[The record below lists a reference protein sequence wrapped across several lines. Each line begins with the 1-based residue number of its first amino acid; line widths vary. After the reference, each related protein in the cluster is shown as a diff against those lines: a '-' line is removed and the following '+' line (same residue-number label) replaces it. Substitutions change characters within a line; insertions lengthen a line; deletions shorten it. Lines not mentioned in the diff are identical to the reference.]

1 MTEQGFLQYQA
12 TGIAGLLRTQLLAVP
27 FYQRSYSWN
36 ISDSK
41 PPTREVVDDTDK
53 SQVDE
58 YWEDLNAGF
67 QSQRSYFLGTV
78 VLANDG
84 DSPGRKL
91 VIDGQQRLATTSL
104 MVAAI
109 RDELERRGA
118 SDYANSTQN
127 EFIGTFDRQVGSLQP
142 RLILNSDDRDYY
154 NRAILDRD
162 LSAQPANHSQELLSR
177 AHRKLSEYVA
187 EFARDAGED
196 WKTRLNDLLTYLD
209 RDVQIVAIDVA
220 TQADAFLIFETLND
234 RGADLTVADL
244 LKNYLFSQ
252 AESRLDEVRDS
263 WVKTLTNL
271 DLDKVGN
278 QRFTSFARHLMSSKY
293 GRTRERELYARIRN
307 AVSGPAAT
315 VRFSQELRD
324 SSRVYYAL
332 LTVDSDYWSDFG
344 EPTRAAAQVL
354 IDLNLEQYRPLLLAA
369 LTTFDSA
376 EVGRFMSSMVSW
388 TVRGMAGGLLGA
400 GSAESAFGEAAREIR
415 AGRVTT
421 TEGILEIRRVSDL
434 IPSDATFESAFASW
448 RVTRGAVA
456 RYLLRAIETEERGE
470 KEPELVVN
478 SNVEH
483 VNLEHILPQSAR
495 IADWSQFPSEELKLW
510 AHRLGNMCLLQK
522 GPNGRIGNKSWNV
535 KAPVLSASKFL
546 TTSRLGATPTWNAQ
560 AIAENQQRL
569 AATAL
574 RVWPREPRK

>member
-1 MTEQGFLQYQA
+1 MSDQGFLQYQA

-27 FYQRSYSWN
+27 FYQRSYSWH
-36 ISDSK
+36 IADPK
-41 PPTREVVDDTDK
+41 PPARDVVDDTDK

-58 YWEDLNAGF
+58 YWEDLIAGF
-67 QSQRSYFLGTV
+67 QNQKSYFLGTV

-84 DSPGRKL
+84 DAPGRKV

-104 MVAAI
+104 LVAAI

-118 SDYANSTQN
+118 EDYANSTQS
-127 EFIGTFDRQVGSLQP
+127 EFIGTFDRRVGSLQP

-154 NRAILDRD
+154 NKAILDRD
-162 LSAQPANHSQELLSR
+162 SSASPTNHSQELIAR
-177 AHRKLSEYVA
+177 AHERLSERVA
-187 EFARDAGED
+187 GFARDAGAD
-196 WKTRLNDLLTYLD
+196 WKVRLNDLLTYLD
-209 RDVQIVAIDVA
+209 KDVQIVAIDVA

-263 WVKTLTNL
+263 WVKTLANL

-307 AVSGPAAT
+307 SISAPAAA
-315 VRFSQELRD
+315 VDFAHELRD
-324 SSRVYYAL
+324 SSRIYYAL
-332 LTVDSDYWSDFG
+332 LSVDSDYWSEFG
-344 EPTRAAAQVL
+344 ESTRAAAQVL

-369 LTTFDSA
+369 LTTFERHEIS
-376 EVGRFMSSMVSW
+376 RFMASMVSW

-415 AGRVTT
+415 AGRVTS
-421 TEGILEIRRVSDL
+421 TEQILDIRRVSEL
-434 IPSDATFESAFASW
+434 IPSDAAFRAAFANW
-448 RVTRGAVA
+448 RVTRGAVS

-470 KEPELVVN
+470 QEPELVVN
-478 SNVEH
+478 PNVEH
-483 VNLEHILPQSAR
+483 VNLEHILPQSPR
-495 IADWSQFPSEELKLW
+495 PSDWAQFPSDELKLW

-522 GPNGRIGNKSWNV
+522 GPNGRIGNKAWEV
-535 KAPVLSASKFL
+535 KAPVLSASKL
-546 TTSRLGATPTWNAQ
+546 MTTSRLGAIMLWDTNAIT
-560 AIAENQQRL
+560 ANQEKM
-569 AATAL
+569 ADIAL
-574 RVWPREPRK
+574 RVWPREPRT